1 MNDKIK
7 KFVELLLIENQKQNL
22 ISRKT
27 GPEEL
32 ERHIQ
37 DSLQVLTW
45 VPLSDCEVVDI
56 GSGAG
61 FPGLVLAM
69 GRLDCRMTLVESDLK
84 KSSFL
89 QQVSA
94 ELGLENVQVIRARVE
109 TLGHDEQYRDR
120 YDLCTSRAVAAMK
133 VMLEY
138 GLPLVKLGG
147 KVLLWKGSSH
157 QQEISE
163 AQNALQ
169 TLGGEIEAVHPYSLM
184 QERDRALVVVKKVS
198 PTPGQYPRRIGM
210 PTKKP
215 L

>member
-7 KFVELLLIENQKQNL
+7 KFEELLLIENQKQNL

-27 GPEEL
+27 GPDEL

-37 DSLQVLTW
+37 DSLQVLAW
-45 VPLSDCEVVDI
+45 FPLTDCEVVDI

-61 FPGLVLAM
+61 FPGLVLAI
-69 GRLDCRMTLVESDLK
+69 RRPDCRMTLVESDLK

-89 QQVSA
+89 QQVSG
-94 ELGLENVQVIRARVE
+94 EMGLENVQVIRARVE
-109 TLGHDEQYRDR
+109 TLGQDGQHRDQYA
-120 YDLCTSRAVAAMK
+120 LCTSRAVAAMK
-133 VMLEY
+133 VVLEY

-147 KVLLWKGSSH
+147 RVLLWKGSSH
-157 QQEISE
+157 QQEIIE
-163 AQNALQ
+163 AQNALE
-169 TLGGEIEAVHPYSLM
+169 TLGGEIEAVHPYNLM

-198 PTPGQYPRRIGM
+198 PTPGQYPRRIGI